1 MHDFNIIFWVF
12 SHHLAYACLANGD
25 FKRCLLLKYETKYLT
40 SVSQRHQ
47 IQSLRSF
54 QSYKKPKT

>member
-1 MHDFNIIFWVF
+1 MLFSGFFF
-12 SHHLAYACLANGD
+12 SHHLAYAKQMEIL
-25 FKRCLLLKYETKYLT
+25 KECLLLKYETKYLT

-47 IQSLRSF
+47 IQSLRSC